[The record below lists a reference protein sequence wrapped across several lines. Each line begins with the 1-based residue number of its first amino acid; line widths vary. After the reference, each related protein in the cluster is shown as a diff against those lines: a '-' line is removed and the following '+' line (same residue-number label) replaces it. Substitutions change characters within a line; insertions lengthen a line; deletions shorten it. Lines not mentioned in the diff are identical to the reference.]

1 MEEPDESKLFNF
13 QTSYSELEKLEE
25 LPTHLNR
32 DKTWKFQN
40 LNVQS
45 LPDKF
50 GRLKSWLADCKISIL
65 SIYLSTLCPFM
76 GDILNKTKFNET
88 VSQNI
93 RLLTDS

>member
-50 GRLKSWLADCKISIL
+50 GRLKS
-65 SIYLSTLCPFM
+65 
-76 GDILNKTKFNET
+76 
-88 VSQNI
+88 
-93 RLLTDS
+93 